1 MIADKSTGFASIRL
15 NQISHINDLKWT
27 KPGHLTLK
35 IYPKNLGEHTFSSQD
50 IKTTLSSK
58 KQKQSRIKQSITSD
72 ELVRNCHSTLNQS
85 FNTYSDLMT
94 KLELNK
100 GDSSDREEKFVFAA
114 LRFSSE
120 FECSKFYDFYRNL
133 FVDSQNDDLFNPHYS
148 KQQQVIQKGKL
159 NMMKVFLKKITKSSI
174 SSPVAFQHVNSLS
187 MANEIRD

>member
-35 IYPKNLGEHTFSSQD
+35 IYPKNLGEHTFNSQD
-50 IKTTLSSK
+50 IKANLSRK

-100 GDSSDREEKFVFAA
+100 GDTSDREEKFVFAA

-133 FVDSQNDDLFNPHYS
+133 YVDSQNDELFNPHYS
-148 KQQQVIQKGKL
+148 KQQQVMPKGKL

-187 MANEIRD
+187 MANEIRE

>member
-35 IYPKNLGEHTFSSQD
+35 IYPKNLGEHTFNSQD
-50 IKTTLSSK
+50 IKANLSRK

-100 GDSSDREEKFVFAA
+100 GDTSDREEKFVFAA

-133 FVDSQNDDLFNPHYS
+133 YVDSQHDELFNPHYS
-148 KQQQVIQKGKL
+148 KQQQVMPKGKL

-187 MANEIRD
+187 MANEIRE